1 MRDRLIRIEG
11 RDPVHVSDCS
21 YCRRCGDTLFP
32 GDDYYELGGEVLCED
47 CMDLVL
53 RGMRRTVGE

>member
-1 MRDRLIRIEG
+1 MIRVEG
-11 RDPVHVSDCS
+11 REPVHAEDCS

-32 GDDYYELGGEVLCED
+32 GDDFYELGGEVLCEE